1 MTGRISV
8 LVWWVMSS
16 SGKKRIIKCP
26 YCGYEA
32 PISEFIFMYES
43 VLYVADHE
51 VLHENRERP
60 PLVICPRCKRG
71 FFLESPYKKVLEKME
86 K

>member
-1 MTGRISV
+1 ME
-8 LVWWVMSS
+8 
-16 SGKKRIIKCP
+16 KERIIKCP
-26 YCGYEA
+26 HCGYEGPA
-32 PISEFIFMYES
+32 SSFTFMYES

-51 VLHENRERP
+51 VLPEGRERP

-71 FFLESPYKKVLEKME
+71 FFLESPYKKAVEMLK